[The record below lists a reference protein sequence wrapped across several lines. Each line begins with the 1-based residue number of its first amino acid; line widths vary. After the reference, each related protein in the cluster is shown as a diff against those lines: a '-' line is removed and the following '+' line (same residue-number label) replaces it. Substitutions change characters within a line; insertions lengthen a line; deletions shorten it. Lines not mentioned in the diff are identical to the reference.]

1 MAVYLDFDNIVISRY
16 DQVHGRN
23 SFQKD
28 KARGLDDDKLTTATV
43 DLGAI
48 IDFAS
53 SFGTLVLTRAYADWS
68 ADLNAN
74 YQGQLVGRAVDLVQL
89 FPAAAYGKNGA
100 DIRLAVDAVE
110 DMFRL
115 PDLTHVV
122 IVGGDSD
129 YIALAQ
135 RCKRLGRYVVGIGV
149 AGASSR
155 SLASACDEFVTYDA
169 LPGIPTVAPAPAKK
183 ATKRTKSKEPDDEP
197 EPADTQA
204 AATGLLERALR
215 IGHEKDDADWL
226 HNSAVKAQMK
236 RMDPSFSEKSLGF
249 RSFSD
254 FLRSRSDVAD
264 LDESS
269 TTRMVRLHQR
279 GSKPRSDPDV
289 RASGEV
295 PDRVSTYAEAMTER
309 LYFRQLLSGRDFAQS
324 DMIAQQMRNFSYLI
338 GDRETGDTVVVD
350 PAYAANDLVDILESD
365 GMKLSGVL
373 VTHHHPDHVG
383 GSMMGFELKGLA
395 ELLERQSVP
404 VHVNSLEAEWVS
416 RVTGIARS
424 DLTAHEHGD
433 KVNVGDVEI
442 ELLHTPGHTPGSQ
455 CFLLDGR
462 LVAGDTLFL
471 EGCGRTDFPGGDVD
485 DMFRSLQQLAAAVRR
500 PDGVSR
506 ATGTRWSPAR
516 RCRTCGAP
524 TTCTGRAIWIS
535 GEC

>member
-1 MAVYLDFDNIVISRY
+1 MPEAVSAAEIPRVAVYMDFDNIVISRY

-28 KARGLDDDKLTTATV
+28 RARGLEKDKLAKATV
-43 DLGAI
+43 DIGAI

-68 ADLNAN
+68 ADVNAE
-74 YQGQLVGRAVDLVQL
+74 YQSQLVGRAVDLVQL

-155 SLASACDEFVTYDA
+155 SLAAACDEFVTYDA
-169 LPGIPTVAPAPAKK
+169 LPGIPTAAPPPKK
-183 ATKRTKSKEPDDEP
+183 AAKRTKAKTPDDEP
-197 EPADTQA
+197 EPADPQA
-204 AATGLLERALR
+204 AATALLERALR

-254 FLRSRSDVAD
+254 FLRSRSDIAD

-269 TTRMVRLHQR
+269 TTRMVRLH
-279 GSKPRSDPDV
+279 
-289 RASGEV
+289 
-295 PDRVSTYAEAMTER
+295 
-309 LYFRQLLSGRDFAQS
+309 
-324 DMIAQQMRNFSYLI
+324 
-338 GDRETGDTVVVD
+338 RE
-350 PAYAANDLVDILESD
+350 S
-365 GMKLSGVL
+365 
-373 VTHHHPDHVG
+373 
-383 GSMMGFELKGLA
+383 
-395 ELLERQSVP
+395 
-404 VHVNSLEAEWVS
+404 
-416 RVTGIARS
+416 
-424 DLTAHEHGD
+424 
-433 KVNVGDVEI
+433 
-442 ELLHTPGHTPGSQ
+442 
-455 CFLLDGR
+455 
-462 LVAGDTLFL
+462 
-471 EGCGRTDFPGGDVD
+471 
-485 DMFRSLQQLAAAVRR
+485 
-500 PDGVSR
+500 
-506 ATGTRWSPAR
+506 
-516 RCRTCGAP
+516 
-524 TTCTGRAIWIS
+524 
-535 GEC
+535 

>member
-1 MAVYLDFDNIVISRY
+1 MPESVVTGDSPRVAVYLDFDNIVISRY

-28 KARGLDDDKLTTATV
+28 KARGLDDEKLTTATV

-68 ADLNAN
+68 AALNAK

-169 LPGIPTVAPAPAKK
+169 LPGIPTVAVAPAPAKK
-183 ATKRTKSKEPDDEP
+183 ATKRTKSTEPDDEP
-197 EPADTQA
+197 EPEAADTQA

-269 TTRMVRLHQR
+269 TTRMVRLH
-279 GSKPRSDPDV
+279 
-289 RASGEV
+289 
-295 PDRVSTYAEAMTER
+295 
-309 LYFRQLLSGRDFAQS
+309 RD
-324 DMIAQQMRNFSYLI
+324 N
-338 GDRETGDTVVVD
+338 
-350 PAYAANDLVDILESD
+350 
-365 GMKLSGVL
+365 
-373 VTHHHPDHVG
+373 
-383 GSMMGFELKGLA
+383 
-395 ELLERQSVP
+395 
-404 VHVNSLEAEWVS
+404 
-416 RVTGIARS
+416 
-424 DLTAHEHGD
+424 
-433 KVNVGDVEI
+433 
-442 ELLHTPGHTPGSQ
+442 
-455 CFLLDGR
+455 
-462 LVAGDTLFL
+462 
-471 EGCGRTDFPGGDVD
+471 
-485 DMFRSLQQLAAAVRR
+485 
-500 PDGVSR
+500 
-506 ATGTRWSPAR
+506 
-516 RCRTCGAP
+516 
-524 TTCTGRAIWIS
+524 
-535 GEC
+535 